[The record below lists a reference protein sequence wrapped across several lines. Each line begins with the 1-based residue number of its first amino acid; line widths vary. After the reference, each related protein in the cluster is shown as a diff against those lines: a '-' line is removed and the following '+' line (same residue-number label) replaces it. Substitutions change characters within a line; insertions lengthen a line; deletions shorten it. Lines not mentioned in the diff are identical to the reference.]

1 MSMGL
6 DGIRPHPG
14 FYARVWPRTVL
25 PVNTMRVWW
34 CNQSDT
40 WTVER
45 PANLVIGK
53 STLPRPNARKR
64 VGEVLVGDITVHH
77 SDECIM
83 AVSLATTNGQYY
95 QNLPD
100 IGPKPY
106 GSGWCF
112 KAQYFDL
119 VQPIPVDYVRQP
131 IVELLRKEG
140 RIENFAFQG
149 PEDEQPG
156 NLLQVYF
163 LIFSLAGLQIVKN
176 ASDVEWPEWVP

>member
-1 MSMGL
+1 
-6 DGIRPHPG
+6 
-14 FYARVWPRTVL
+14 
-25 PVNTMRVWW
+25 
-34 CNQSDT
+34 
-40 WTVER
+40 VER

-64 VGEVLVGDITVHH
+64 VGEVRVGDVTVHRVKKK
-77 SDECIM
+77 IM
-83 AVSLATTNGQYY
+83 AVSLATTNGQYH

-106 GSGWCF
+106 GCGWCF

-131 IVELLRKEG
+131 IIELLRKEG
-140 RIENFAFQG
+140 RIKNFAFQG

>member
-1 MSMGL
+1 
-6 DGIRPHPG
+6 
-14 FYARVWPRTVL
+14 
-25 PVNTMRVWW
+25 MRVWW
-34 CNQSDT
+34 CNQSDC
-40 WTVER
+40 WAVER
-45 PANLVIGK
+45 PAKLVIGK
-53 STLPRPNARKR
+53 RTVPPPNAQKGVGEARKR
-64 VGEVLVGDITVHH
+64 VGEVRVGDVTVHRVNKK
-77 SDECIM
+77 IM

-149 PEDEQPG
+149 PKNKQPG
-156 NLLQVYF
+156 KLLQVYF
-163 LIFSLAGLQIVKN
+163 LIFSLAGLQVVKN